1 MKVLLFTHDL
11 NIIGGIETSFYN
23 LARYLSSS
31 YEVGVRY
38 NTAHPAQVERFH
50 EAGIDIQPQKEEPCD
65 ILLVG
70 SIAKLPYRIRAK
82 VIVQQAHADWSDSFW
97 GDTGVPSTI
106 ARLNYNVDI
115 FAPVSESSATFVRK
129 YAKKP
134 VVVMNNIAPEPKNIS
149 RKSHSKLVLAAFTRM
164 THEKGLKNY
173 EALQKHLKQ
182 LCIDHELRVY
192 TNGDAPKGW
201 KKHEPVRDIT
211 TVLPEVDYVCSLADT
226 ESFGYTIA
234 EANAC
239 GVPCIIKKANSTLE
253 FFDPKENIIL
263 ERIEDLKDLN
273 TKPIKYTLDKE
284 TRQSVDKAME
294 VFKDLASQKSII
306 RVMKPFF
313 DVQAQQHRRVGDIVS
328 LESDRASELISN
340 SFRIAEAYNG
350 L

>member
-38 NTAHPAQVERFH
+38 NTAHPEQVERFKD
-50 EAGIDIQPQKEEPCD
+50 AGIDIQPQKEEQCD
-65 ILLVG
+65 IVLVG
-70 SIAKLPYRIRAK
+70 SIAVLPFRIRAK
-82 VIVQQAHADWSDSFW
+82 VVVQQAHADWSDSFW

-106 ARLNYNVDI
+106 ARLNYNVDMY
-115 FAPVSESSATFVRK
+115 APVSASSASFVKR
-129 YAKKP
+129 YTTKP
-134 VVVMNNIAPEPKNIS
+134 VIVMNNIAPEPKKIS
-149 RKSHSKLVLAAFTRM
+149 RKKHSKLVLAAFTRM

-173 EALQKHLKQ
+173 EALQRRLKE
-182 LCIDHELRVY
+182 LGIDHELRVY
-192 TNGDAPKGW
+192 TNGDAPEGW
-201 KKHEPVRDIT
+201 KKYEPVRDIT
-211 TVLPEVDYVCSLADT
+211 TVLPEIDYVCSLADT

-253 FFDPKENIIL
+253 FFDPEANIIL
-263 ERIEDLKDLN
+263 DDVKQLTELK
-273 TKPIKYTLDKE
+273 TGKIKYDLDTT
-284 TRQSVDKAME
+284 TRKNVDKAMKLY
-294 VFKDLASQKSII
+294 KDLASRKSII

-340 SFRIAEAYNG
+340 SYRIAEAYNG